1 MGGPVKH
8 DTGDLIGRCLQHDR
22 QAQEEL
28 YRAHAQRLY
37 HIALQYTGD
46 RDEAKD
52 VLQDSFVKIF
62 QSLQKYTGKG
72 ALEGWMNRIVA
83 NTAID
88 YLRKHSKMRMVE
100 AKEQLPDIG
109 EEEEET
115 PIRLPMD
122 KMLSLIKQLP
132 EQARIIFNLYVMDNL
147 NHRQIAEK
155 LSISEGTSKSQYSR
169 ARGLLKKWISQ
180 TSG

>member
-1 MGGPVKH
+1 MGGTVNH
-8 DTGDLIGRCLQHDR
+8 NATDVIARCLQNDR

-46 RDEAKD
+46 RDAAKD
-52 VLQDSFVKIF
+52 VLQDGFVKIF
-62 QSLQKYTGKG
+62 QSLHKYTGKG

-100 AKEQLPDIG
+100 AKEQLPDTA
-109 EEEEET
+109 EEEES
-115 PIRLPMD
+115 PIHLPLD
-122 KMLSLIKQLP
+122 KMLGLIKQLP
-132 EQARIIFNLYVMDNL
+132 EQARIIFNLYVIDNL

-180 TSG
+180 THG

>member
-1 MGGPVKH
+1 MSDIQH
-8 DTGDLIGRCLQHDR
+8 TLIQRCLRNDR

-28 YRAHAQRLY
+28 YCTHAQRLY
-37 HIALQYTGD
+37 HIALQYAGD

-52 VLQDSFVKIF
+52 ILQDGFVKIF
-62 QSLQKYTGKG
+62 QSLQKYSGSG
-72 ALEGWMNRIVA
+72 SIEGWMNRVMA

-88 YLRKHSKMRMVE
+88 HLRKNSKLQMVE
-100 AKEQLPDIG
+100 AKEQLPDVS
-109 EEEEET
+109 EEEET
-115 PIRLPMD
+115 PIQLPMD
-122 KMLSLIKQLP
+122 KMLGLIKQLP
-132 EQARIIFNLYVMDNL
+132 EQARIIFNLYVLENL

-180 TSG
+180 TS